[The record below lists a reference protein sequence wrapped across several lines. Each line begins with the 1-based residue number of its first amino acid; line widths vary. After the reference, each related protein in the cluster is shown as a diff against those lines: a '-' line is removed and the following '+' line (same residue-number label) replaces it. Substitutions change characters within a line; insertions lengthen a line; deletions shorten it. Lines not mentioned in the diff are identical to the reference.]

1 MMSLQVVTPHI
12 KCIFDCPF
20 CISKGHIHNN
30 KFINNY
36 LLNYNLWENNLINVI
51 KNNNDLKYIVIT
63 GTNEPMQS
71 KDYVN
76 DVIDIIRKV
85 NSNIQ
90 IEIQTHYYKE
100 DDIYNKLDVVAYS
113 VSNVNL
119 LDKIKPIG
127 NIQRYVII
135 MTDSFNGYDLDS
147 ILKLI
152 PRSVKQIT
160 FKKLI
165 DSNGVNEEM
174 DKYILNHSIDNNTLK
189 KLKEDIDKYNG
200 NLSIRLDLD
209 CMNSINRYKIF
220 REDGNLYDNWEEVS
234 ND

>member
-1 MMSLQVVTPHI
+1 MKSLQVVTPHI
-12 KCIFDCPF
+12 KCVFDCPF
-20 CISKGHIHNN
+20 CISKGHKHNN
-30 KFINNY
+30 AFVNNY
-36 LLNYNLWENNLINVI
+36 LLNYNLWKNNLINVI

-76 DVIDIIRKV
+76 DVIDIVGSV

-100 DDIYNKLDVVAYS
+100 DEIYNKLDVVAYS
-113 VSNVNL
+113 ISNINL

-127 NIQRYVII
+127 KIQRYVLI
-135 MTDSFNGYDLDS
+135 MTDSFNNYDLNS

-152 PRSVKQIT
+152 PSSVRQIT

-165 DSNGVNEEM
+165 DSN
-174 DKYILNHSIDNNTLK
+174 TLE
-189 KLKEDIDKYNG
+189 KLKEDINNYKGDK
-200 NLSIRLDLD
+200 SIRLDLD
-209 CMNSINRYKIF
+209 CMNSCNRYKIF
-220 REDGNLYDNWEEVS
+220 REDGNLYDNWEEV
-234 ND
+234 

>member
-1 MMSLQVVTPHI
+1 MKSLQVVTPHI

-20 CISKGHIHNN
+20 CISKGHKHNN
-30 KFINNY
+30 AFVNNY
-36 LLNYNLWENNLINVI
+36 LLNYNLWKNNLINVI

-76 DVIDIIRKV
+76 DVIDIVRSV

-100 DDIYNKLDVVAYS
+100 DEIYNKLDVVAYS
-113 VSNVNL
+113 ISNINL

-127 NIQRYVII
+127 KIQRYVLI
-135 MTDSFNGYDLDS
+135 MTDSFNNYDLNS

-152 PRSVKQIT
+152 PSSVKQIT

-165 DSNGVNEEM
+165 DSNGVNEEV
-174 DKYILNHSIDNNTLK
+174 DNYILNHSIDSNTLE
-189 KLKEDIDKYNG
+189 KLKEDINNYKGDK
-200 NLSIRLDLD
+200 SIRLDLD
-209 CMNSINRYKIF
+209 CMNSCNRYKIF
-220 REDGNLYDNWEEVS
+220 REDGNLYDDWEEV
-234 ND
+234 